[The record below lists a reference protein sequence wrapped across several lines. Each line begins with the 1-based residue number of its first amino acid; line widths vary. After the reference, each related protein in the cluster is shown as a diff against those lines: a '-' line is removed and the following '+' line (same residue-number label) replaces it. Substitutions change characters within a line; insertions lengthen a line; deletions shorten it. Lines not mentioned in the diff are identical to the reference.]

1 MAQQQKQ
8 QDIQEFDFIKLF
20 FHCLHYWY
28 WFLLCGAISAGVAT
42 LYIQSKTRV
51 FTTSTTI
58 MLRTDNNMSRSS
70 LQTDM
75 LEMMGYQTSKIVE
88 DEMVIL
94 QSRTIMEQA
103 VRALNLQTEYRK
115 KVGLRWEGQ
124 YPNPDVLLTFEP
136 GVLDTLRGLSIELE
150 RKEYEYVVTLN
161 YRGVE
166 SILHVSDLLSP
177 IPTSAGLL
185 TFSEV
190 RALQVG
196 DKIRITT
203 MPVFGR
209 ANALLG
215 QLSCRPV
222 RSKGE
227 SNVIVVS
234 MQSDMPSRAKDVV
247 MKVVELYNLDAVVD
261 KNIMATNTANFINER
276 LQIVE
281 QELGEVETAVESYM
295 KENGLTD
302 ISQELHIALTSQTS
316 YQRELADVETQI
328 NLLKFLE
335 DYIKEPANENSLI
348 PSNLG
353 IKDAGLQ
360 KLMSDYNGLLL
371 QQMRMSRS
379 ATELNPA
386 YMQSKEE
393 SATLRQAILS
403 SIANISK
410 GLLIQKSDLAKKDRE
425 FASQLYKTPEKERKY
440 VEIKRQQEIKEKLY
454 IYLYQKREENALT
467 LASTVMPAKVIDTP
481 ITAGPIAPRTQRIT
495 LIALAIG
502 LGLPFLVIF
511 LMDYLNDEVR
521 DLREFQSV
529 VKAPFLGHVLYMPSD
544 NVVAVDSHNNS
555 AQAELF
561 RTIRTNLRFMLPDK
575 KSPVLLVTSALNGEG
590 KSYVAIN
597 IAASLA
603 LLKKKVILVGMDIR
617 KPTLSQYLHIDFKGH
632 LTSFLL
638 DPTMPLDDM
647 IIPSGAVDNLDV
659 LPSGSIPPNPG
670 ELIQSA
676 NVELLFNAL
685 RERYDYIV
693 VDTAPLYLVS
703 DTFHLDKYGDM
714 TIFVT
719 RANYISREMLP
730 YIQDIYAG
738 QKMHN
743 MACVLN
749 ASTGGKRGYG
759 YGRYG
764 YGRYGYGRYGY
775 GRYGYGHYGYGGYG
789 YGYYGEK
796 HKDS

>member
-8 QDIQEFDFIKLF
+8 QDVQEFDFIKLF
-20 FHCLHYWY
+20 FHCVHYWY
-28 WFLLCGAISAGVAT
+28 WFVLCGALSAGLAT
-42 LYIQSKTRV
+42 LYIHSKTKV
-51 FTTSTTI
+51 YPTFMTI

-75 LEMMGYQTSKIVE
+75 MEMMGYQTSKIVE
-88 DEMVIL
+88 DEMLIL
-94 QSRTIMEQA
+94 RSRTIMEQA

-136 GVLDTLRGLSIELE
+136 GVLDTLRGLFVELE
-150 RKEYEYVVTLN
+150 RKETEYVIKTI
-161 YRGVE
+161 YREVE
-166 SILHVSDLLSP
+166 STIHVNDLQSP

-190 RALQVG
+190 HAMKVG
-196 DKIRITT
+196 DMIRITT
-203 MPVFGR
+203 TSVYGR

-215 QLSCRPV
+215 QLSCVPARN
-222 RSKGE
+222 KGE
-227 SNVIVVS
+227 SNVIIVS
-234 MQSDMPSRAKDVV
+234 MKSDMPSRAKDVV

-281 QELGEVETAVESYM
+281 EELGEVETAVESYM

-302 ISQELHIALTSQTS
+302 ISRELNLVLSNQTN
-316 YQRELADVETQI
+316 YQRELMEVETQI

-335 DYIKEPANENSLI
+335 EYLKESNNERALI

-353 IKDAGLQ
+353 VKDAALQ
-360 KLMSDYNGLLL
+360 KLINDYNALLL
-371 QQMRMSRS
+371 QQMRMARS
-379 ATELNPA
+379 ATETNPN
-386 YMQSKEE
+386 YIQSVEE
-393 SATLRQAILS
+393 AKTLRQAILS
-403 SIANISK
+403 SIDNIHR
-410 GLLIQKSDLAKKDRE
+410 GLQIQKSDLAKKDRE
-425 FASQLYKTPEKERKY
+425 LTSRLYKTPEKERKY

-467 LASTVMPAKVIDTP
+467 LASTVMPAKVIDLP
-481 ITAGPIAPRTQRIT
+481 ITTGPVSPRTKRIV
-495 LIALAIG
+495 LIAIAIG
-502 LGLPFLVIF
+502 LGLPFLIIF
-511 LMDYLNDEVR
+511 LIDYLNDEVK

-544 NVVAVDSHNNS
+544 KVVAVDSHDSS

-575 KSPVLLVTSALNGEG
+575 QSPILLVTSALNGEG

-603 LLKKKVILVGMDIR
+603 LLKKKVVLVGLDIR
-617 KPTLSQYLHIDFKGH
+617 KPTLAQYLHIDFKGH
-632 LTSFLL
+632 LTSYLL
-638 DPTMPLDDM
+638 DATIPMDDL

-659 LPSGSIPPNPG
+659 IPSGAIPPNPG

-676 NVELLFNAL
+676 RMENLFNEL
-685 RERYDYIV
+685 KQRYDYIV
-693 VDTAPLYLVS
+693 VDTSPLYLVS
-703 DTFHLDKYGDM
+703 DTFHLDKYADM

-730 YIQDIYAG
+730 YIQNIYEEK
-738 QKMHN
+738 KMHN
-743 MACVLN
+743 MACILN

-775 GRYGYGHYGYGGYG
+775 G
-789 YGYYGEK
+789 YYGEK
-796 HKDS
+796 HKDDN

>member
-8 QDIQEFDFIKLF
+8 QDIQEFDYIRLV
-20 FHCLHYWY
+20 FHCLHKWY
-28 WFLLCGAISAGVAT
+28 WFVLCIAICVGLAM
-42 LYIQSKTRV
+42 LYLQCKTNE
-51 FTTSTTI
+51 FSTSSTI
-58 MLRTDNNMSRSS
+58 MIRTDNNMSRSS

-75 LEMMGYQTSKIVE
+75 LELMGYQTSKIID
-88 DEMVIL
+88 DEIQIL
-94 QSRTIMEQA
+94 TSHAIMEQV
-103 VRALNLQTEYRK
+103 VRTLNLQTEYRK
-115 KVGLRWEGQ
+115 KVGLRWVGQ
-124 YPNPDVLLTFEP
+124 YPRPDVLMTFQP
-136 GVLDTLRGLSIELE
+136 GVLDTLQYMELELE
-150 RKEYEYVVTLN
+150 RTETDYIIEMMYRRVTTKF
-161 YRGVE
+161 
-166 SILHVSDLLSP
+166 HVSNLLEP
-177 IPTSAGLL
+177 ITTPAGTITL
-185 TFSEV
+185 TET
-190 RALQVG
+190 RALKVG
-196 DKIRITT
+196 DRMRITT
-203 MPVFGR
+203 LPVPAR
-209 ANALLG
+209 ANQQLG
-215 QLSCRPV
+215 VLSCRPA
-222 RSKGE
+222 KKE
-227 SNVIVVS
+227 SNVILLT
-234 MQSDMPSRAKDVV
+234 MNNDMPQRAHDVIN
-247 MKVVELYNLDAVVD
+247 KVVELYNLDAVVD

-281 QELGEVETAVESYM
+281 NELGEVETAVESYM

-302 ISQELHIALTSQTS
+302 INQELHLVLSNQTA
-316 YQRELADVETQI
+316 YQKELAEVETQI
-328 NLLKFLE
+328 NLLDFLA
-335 DYIKEPANENSLI
+335 DYLQTPDNQQALI

-353 IKDAGLQ
+353 VKDAALL
-360 KLMSDYNGLLL
+360 KLINDYNALLL
-371 QQMRMSRS
+371 QQMRMTRS
-379 ATELNPA
+379 ATELNPT
-386 YMQSKEE
+386 YVQSVEE
-393 SATLRQAILS
+393 GQTLRQAILS
-403 SIANISK
+403 SINNIRR
-410 GLLIQKSDLAKKDRE
+410 GLQIQKSDLAKKDRE
-425 FASQLYKTPEKERKY
+425 LTSQLYKTPEKERKY

-467 LASTVMPAKVIDTP
+467 LASTVMPAKTIDSPMTF
-481 ITAGPIAPRTQRIT
+481 GPISPRRNRIL
-495 LIALAIG
+495 LIAIAIG
-502 LGLPFLVIF
+502 LGLPFVIIF
-511 LMDYLNDEVR
+511 LSDYLNDEVK

-544 NVVAVDSHNNS
+544 NVVAVESHNNS

-561 RTIRTNLRFMLPDK
+561 RTIRTNLRFMLSDK

-638 DPTMPLDDM
+638 DPTMPLDEL

-659 LPSGSIPPNPG
+659 LPSGAIPPNPG

-703 DTFHLDKYGDM
+703 DTFHLDKYADM

-730 YIQDIYAG
+730 YIQDIYAS

-749 ASTGGKRGYG
+749 ASTGVKRG
-759 YGRYG
+759 YG

-796 HKDS
+796 QKDS

>member
-8 QDIQEFDFIKLF
+8 QDIQEFDYVKLF

-28 WFLLCGAISAGVAT
+28 WFALCVAVCVGLAMLYLQRKTNVYSTIS
-42 LYIQSKTRV
+42 
-51 FTTSTTI
+51 TI
-58 MLRTDNNMSRSS
+58 MIRTDNNMSRSS

-75 LEMMGYQTSKIVE
+75 LELMGYQTSKIID
-88 DEMVIL
+88 DEI
-94 QSRTIMEQA
+94 QIITSHAIMEQA

-115 KVGLRWEGQ
+115 KVGLRWVGQ
-124 YPNPDVLLTFEP
+124 YPNPDVLLTFQP
-136 GVLDTLRGLSIELE
+136 GVLDTLQYLGLELE
-150 RKEYEYVVTLN
+150 RTEFDYILGVT
-161 YRGVE
+161 YRQ
-166 SILHVSDLLSP
+166 STTTYHISSLLDP

-185 TFSEV
+185 SLTEM
-190 RALQVG
+190 RPLKAG
-196 DKIRITT
+196 DKMRIVTS
-203 MPVFGR
+203 PVVAC
-209 ANALLG
+209 ANQQLG
-215 QLSCRPV
+215 GLACRPA
-222 RSKGE
+222 KKE
-227 SNVIVVS
+227 SNVIIIS
-234 MQSDMPSRAKDVV
+234 MNSDMPSRARDVIN
-247 MKVVELYNLDAVVD
+247 KVVELYNLDAVVD

-281 QELGEVETAVESYM
+281 NELGEVETAVEAYM

-302 ISQELHIALTSQTS
+302 ISQELHLVLSNQTT
-316 YQRELADVETQI
+316 YQRELAEVETQI
-328 NLLKFLE
+328 NLLNFLA
-335 DYIKEPANENSLI
+335 DYLNEPGNEHVLI

-353 IKDAGLQ
+353 VKDGALQ
-360 KLMSDYNGLLL
+360 KLINDYNAILL
-371 QQMRMSRS
+371 QQMRIARS
-379 ATELNPA
+379 ATESNPT
-386 YMQSKEE
+386 YTQSIEQ
-393 SATLRQAILS
+393 ANTLRQAILS
-403 SIANISK
+403 SITNIRR
-410 GLLIQKSDLAKKDRE
+410 GLQIQKSDLAKKDRE
-425 FASQLYKTPEKERKY
+425 LSSQLYKTPEKERKY

-467 LASTVMPAKVIDTP
+467 LASTVMPAKTIDSP
-481 ITAGPIAPRTQRIT
+481 IIQGPISPRTRRIMM
-495 LIALAIG
+495 IAIAIG
-502 LGLPFLVIF
+502 LGLPFLIIF
-511 LMDYLNDEVR
+511 LMDYLNDEVK
-521 DLREFQSV
+521 DLREFQSI

-575 KSPVLLVTSALNGEG
+575 KSPIVLVTSALNGEG

-603 LLKKKVILVGMDIR
+603 LLKKKVIIVGLDIR

-638 DPTMPLDDM
+638 DPTMPLDEL

-659 LPSGSIPPNPG
+659 MPSGAIPPNPG

-676 NVELLFNAL
+676 NMEVLFNAL
-685 RERYDYIV
+685 KERYDYII
-693 VDTAPLYLVS
+693 VDTSPLYLVS

-730 YIQDIYAG
+730 YIQDIYAS

-743 MACVLN
+743 MACILN

-775 GRYGYGHYGYGGYG
+775 GRYGYGGYG

-796 HKDS
+796 HKDNK

>member
-8 QDIQEFDFIKLF
+8 QDIQEFDYVKLF
-20 FHCLHYWY
+20 FHCLYKWY
-28 WFLLCGAISAGVAT
+28 WFVLCVAIGVGIGV
-42 LYIQSKTRV
+42 LYLQMKTNIHSV
-51 FTTSTTI
+51 SSTI
-58 MLRTDNNMSRSS
+58 MIRTDNNMSRSS

-75 LEMMGYQTSKIVE
+75 MELMGYQTSKIID
-88 DEMVIL
+88 DEIQIIM
-94 QSRTIMEQA
+94 SHTIMEQA
-103 VRALNLQTEYRK
+103 VRSLNLQTEYRK
-115 KVGLRWEGQ
+115 KVGLRWVGQ
-124 YPNPDVLLTFEP
+124 YPDPDVLLSFQP
-136 GVLDTLRGLSIELE
+136 GALDTIKNLTVEIKREESS
-150 RKEYEYVVTLN
+150 YVLTVY
-161 YRGVE
+161 YRGQETQINVYN
-166 SILHVSDLLSP
+166 LQDP
-177 IPTSAGLL
+177 IPTNAGLL
-185 TFSEV
+185 TFTEV
-190 RALQVG
+190 KAMGVG
-196 DKIRITT
+196 DQMRIWTG
-203 MPVFGR
+203 PVAVC
-209 ANALLG
+209 ANSFLAG
-215 QLSCRPV
+215 LSCRPA
-222 RSKGE
+222 KKE
-227 SNVIVVS
+227 SNVIILT
-234 MQSDMPSRAKDVV
+234 MNSDIPSRARDIIN
-247 MKVVELYNLDAVVD
+247 KVVELYNLDAVVD
-261 KNIMATNTANFINER
+261 KNIMATNTANFINDR
-276 LQIVE
+276 LEIVE
-281 QELGEVETAVESYM
+281 GELGEVESAVEAYM

-302 ISQELHIALTSQTS
+302 ISRELGIVLSNQTN
-316 YQRELADVETQI
+316 YQRELTEVETQI
-328 NLLKFLE
+328 NLLTFLS
-335 DYIKEPANENSLI
+335 DYLRAPANEQALI

-353 IKDAGLQ
+353 VKDVALQ
-360 KLMSDYNGLLL
+360 KLINDYNALLL
-371 QQMRMSRS
+371 QQMRMARS
-379 ATELNPA
+379 ATEFNPN
-386 YMQSKEE
+386 YTQSVEE
-393 SATLRQAILS
+393 ANTLRQAILS
-403 SIANISK
+403 SIDNIHR
-410 GLLIQKSDLAKKDRE
+410 GLQIQKSDLAKKDRE
-425 FASQLYKTPEKERKY
+425 LTSRLYKTPEKERKY

-467 LASTVMPAKVIDTP
+467 LASTVMPAKTIDAP
-481 ITAGPIAPRTQRIT
+481 IISGPISPRKNRIL
-495 LIALAIG
+495 LIAIFLG
-502 LGLPFLVIF
+502 LGIPFLVIF
-511 LMDYLNDEVR
+511 LIDYLNDEVK
-521 DLREFQSV
+521 DLREFQSI
-529 VKAPFLGHVLYMPSD
+529 VKAPFLGHVLYIPSD
-544 NVVAVDSHNNS
+544 KVVAVDSHNNS

-575 KSPVLLVTSALNGEG
+575 NSPVLLVTSALNGEG

-638 DPTMPLDDM
+638 DPTMPLDDL

-659 LPSGSIPPNPG
+659 MPSGAIPPNPG

-730 YIQDIYAG
+730 YIQDIYAN

-743 MACVLN
+743 MACILN

-775 GRYGYGHYGYGGYG
+775 GRYGYGGYG

-796 HKDS
+796 HKDA

>member
-8 QDIQEFDFIKLF
+8 QDIQEFDYIRLL
-20 FHCLHYWY
+20 FHCLHHWY
-28 WFLLCGAISAGVAT
+28 WFVLCVAICVGLAI
-42 LYIQSKTRV
+42 LYVQYKTPIYSV
-51 FTTSTTI
+51 KSTI
-58 MLRTDNNMSRSS
+58 MIRTDNNMSRSS

-75 LEMMGYQTSKIVE
+75 LELMGYQTSKIID
-88 DEMVIL
+88 DEIQIIM
-94 QSRTIMEQA
+94 SHTIMEQV

-115 KVGLRWEGQ
+115 KVGLRWAGQ
-124 YPNPDVLLTFEP
+124 YPNADVMLTLQP
-136 GVLDTLRGLSIELE
+136 GALDSIGHLFLDLE
-150 RKEYEYVVTLN
+150 RTESDYVLEVN
-161 YRGVE
+161 YHQQTTKIHVN
-166 SILHVSDLLSP
+166 SLKDPILTP
-177 IPTSAGLL
+177 AGLL
-185 TFSEV
+185 TLTEY
-190 RALQVG
+190 RMLKAG
-196 DKIRITT
+196 DKMRITT
-203 MPVFGR
+203 FPVSVS
-209 ANALLG
+209 ANI
-215 QLSCRPV
+215 QLAAMTCRPA
-222 RSKGE
+222 KKE
-227 SNVIVVS
+227 SNVIILA
-234 MQSDMPSRAKDVV
+234 MNSDMPTRARDVLN
-247 MKVVELYNLDAVVD
+247 KVVEFYNMDAVID

-281 QELGEVETAVESYM
+281 NELGEVETAVESYM

-302 ISQELHIALTSQTS
+302 ISQELHLVLSNQTT
-316 YQRELADVETQI
+316 YQRELAEVETQI
-328 NLLKFLE
+328 NLLNFLS
-335 DYIKEPANENSLI
+335 DYLHTPDNEQALI

-353 IKDAGLQ
+353 VKDAALQ
-360 KLMSDYNGLLL
+360 KLINDYNSLLL
-371 QQMRMSRS
+371 QQMRMLRS
-379 ATELNPA
+379 ATEINPT
-386 YMQSKEE
+386 YTQSVEE
-393 SATLRQAILS
+393 AKILRQAILT
-403 SIANISK
+403 SIENIRH
-410 GLLIQKSDLAKKDRE
+410 GLKIQKSDLAKKDRE
-425 FASQLYKTPEKERKY
+425 LTSQLYKTPEKERKY

-467 LASTVMPAKVIDTP
+467 LASTVMPAKTIDAP
-481 ITAGPIAPRTQRIT
+481 IKSGPVSPRTKRIW
-495 LIALAIG
+495 LIAVAVG
-502 LGLPFLVIF
+502 LGLPFLIIF
-511 LMDYLNDEVR
+511 LIDYLNDEVK

-575 KSPVLLVTSALNGEG
+575 KSPILLVTSALNGEG

-603 LLKKKVILVGMDIR
+603 LLKKKVVIVGLDIR

-638 DPTMPLDDM
+638 DPTMPLDDL
-647 IIPSGAVDNLDV
+647 IIPSGAVDNLDI
-659 LPSGSIPPNPG
+659 LPSGAIPPNPG

-676 NVELLFNAL
+676 NIEVLFNAL
-685 RERYDYIV
+685 KERYDYIV

-730 YIQDIYAG
+730 YIQDIYAN

-743 MACVLN
+743 MACILN

-775 GRYGYGHYGYGGYG
+775 GRYGYGRYGYGGYG

-796 HKDS
+796 HKDA

>member
-1 MAQQQKQ
+1 MARQQKQ
-8 QDIQEFDFIKLF
+8 QDIQEFDYIKLF

-28 WFLLCGAISAGVAT
+28 WFLLCAAICVGTAV
-42 LYIQSKTRV
+42 LIIQSKNRV
-51 FTTSTTI
+51 YSTYATIVIRTT
-58 MLRTDNNMSRSS
+58 DNMSRSS

-75 LEMMGYQTSKIVE
+75 MEVMGYQTNKIIN
-88 DEMVIL
+88 DEIRIL
-94 QSRTIMEQA
+94 TSHTIMEQ
-103 VRALNLQTEYRK
+103 VVQALNLQVEYRK

-124 YPNPDVLLTFEP
+124 YPNPDVVLSFEP
-136 GVLDTLRGLSIELE
+136 ETQDSLKSFSLELE
-150 RKEYEYVVTLN
+150 RTESDYVLAVM
-161 YRGVE
+161 YRGE
-166 SILHVSDLLSP
+166 ETTIHTASILDPV
-177 IPTSAGLL
+177 PTPVGLL
-185 TFSEV
+185 TLTEV
-190 RALQVG
+190 RALKVG
-196 DKIRITT
+196 DKMRITNVSV
-203 MPVFGR
+203 PAR

-215 QLSCRPV
+215 QLNCNTAT
-222 RSKGE
+222 KGE
-227 SNVIVVS
+227 SNVIVIS
-234 MQSDMPSRAKDVV
+234 MSSDMPKRAYDVV
-247 MKVVELYNLDAVVD
+247 MKVIELYNLDAVID
-261 KNIMATNTANFINER
+261 KNIMATNTANFIDER

-281 QELGEVETAVESYM
+281 AELGEVETAVEYYM
-295 KENGLTD
+295 KENGSAD
-302 ISQELHIALTSQTS
+302 MSQELRIALSNQTA
-316 YQRELADVETQI
+316 YQKELADVETQI
-328 NLLKFLE
+328 NLLNFLD
-335 DYIKEPANENSLI
+335 DYLQEPANERSLI

-353 IKDAGLQ
+353 VKDGSLQ
-360 KLMSDYNGLLL
+360 KLIGDYNALLL
-371 QQMRMSRS
+371 QQMRMERS
-379 ATELNPA
+379 ATEQNPS
-386 YMQSKEE
+386 YIQSVEE
-393 SATLRQAILS
+393 SVTLRQAILS
-403 SIANISK
+403 SIDNIRR
-410 GLLIQKSDLAKKDRE
+410 GLQIQKSDLAKKDRE
-425 FASQLYKTPEKERKY
+425 LTSILYKTPEKERKY

-467 LASTVMPAKVIDTP
+467 LASTVMPAKVIDLP
-481 ITAGPIAPRTQRIT
+481 ITVGPISPRTKRIWM
-495 LIALAIG
+495 IALALG
-502 LGLPFLVIF
+502 LGIPLVVIF
-511 LMDYLNDEVR
+511 LLDYLNDEVK
-521 DLREFQSV
+521 DQREFQSV

-544 NVVAVDSHNNS
+544 KVVAVDSHNNS

-561 RTIRTNLRFMLPDK
+561 RTIRTNLRFMLTDK
-575 KSPVLLVTSALNGEG
+575 KSPIILVTSALNGEG

-638 DPTMPLDDM
+638 DPTMPLDEL

-659 LPSGSIPPNPG
+659 MPSGAIPPNPG

-703 DTFHLDKYGDM
+703 DTFHLDKYADM

-730 YIQDIYAG
+730 YIQDIYAE

-743 MACVLN
+743 MACILN

-796 HKDS
+796 QKDS

>member
-28 WFLLCGAISAGVAT
+28 WFVLCGAISAGIAT
-42 LYIQSKTRV
+42 LYIQSKTKV
-51 FTTSTTI
+51 YTTFTTI

-75 LEMMGYQTSKIVE
+75 MELMGYQTSKIVE
-88 DEMVIL
+88 DEMLIL
-94 QSRTIMEQA
+94 RSRTIMEQA
-103 VRALNLQTEYRK
+103 VRALNLQIEYRK

-136 GVLDTLRGLSIELE
+136 GALDTLAGLSLELE
-150 RKEYEYVVTLN
+150 RKESDYVMKLT
-161 YRGVE
+161 YKGVE
-166 SILHVSDLLSP
+166 STIHVPDLQSP
-177 IPTSAGLL
+177 ISTPAGLL
-185 TFSEV
+185 TLSEV
-190 RALQVG
+190 RAMNVG
-196 DKIRITT
+196 EKVRINTT
-203 MPVFGR
+203 SVYGR

-215 QLSCRPV
+215 QLSCHPARN
-222 RSKGE
+222 KGE
-227 SNVIVVS
+227 SNVIIVS
-234 MQSDMPSRAKDVV
+234 MKSDMPSRAKDVV

-281 QELGEVETAVESYM
+281 EELGEVETAVESYM

-302 ISQELHIALTSQTS
+302 ISRELNLVLANQTN
-316 YQRELADVETQI
+316 YQRELMEVETQI

-335 DYIKEPANENSLI
+335 EYLNESNNERALI

-353 IKDAGLQ
+353 VKDAALQ
-360 KLMSDYNGLLL
+360 KLINDYNALLL
-371 QQMRMSRS
+371 QQMRMARS
-379 ATELNPA
+379 ATETNPN
-386 YMQSKEE
+386 YIQSVEE
-393 SATLRQAILS
+393 AKTLRQAILS
-403 SIANISK
+403 SIDNIYR
-410 GLLIQKSDLAKKDRE
+410 GLQIQKSDLAKKDKELTSR
-425 FASQLYKTPEKERKY
+425 LYKTPETERKY

-467 LASTVMPAKVIDTP
+467 LASTVMPAKVIDLP
-481 ITAGPIAPRTQRIT
+481 ITTGPVSPRTKRIIM
-495 LIALAIG
+495 IAIAIG
-502 LGLPFLVIF
+502 LGLPFLIIF
-511 LMDYLNDEVR
+511 LIDYLNDEVK

-544 NVVAVDSHNNS
+544 KVVAVDSHDSS

-575 KSPVLLVTSALNGEG
+575 QSPILLVTSALNGEG

-603 LLKKKVILVGMDIR
+603 LLKKKVVLVGLDIR
-617 KPTLSQYLHIDFKGH
+617 KPTLAQYLHIDFKGY
-632 LTSFLL
+632 LTSYLL
-638 DPTMPLDDM
+638 DATIPMDDL
-647 IIPSGAVDNLDV
+647 IIPSGAVDNLDII
-659 LPSGSIPPNPG
+659 PSGAIPPNPG
-670 ELIQSA
+670 ELIQSPRME
-676 NVELLFNAL
+676 NLFNEL
-685 RERYDYIV
+685 KQRYDYIV
-693 VDTAPLYLVS
+693 VDTSPLYLVS
-703 DTFHLDKYGDM
+703 DTFHLDKYADM

-730 YIQDIYAG
+730 YIQNIYEEK
-738 QKMHN
+738 KMHN
-743 MACVLN
+743 MACILN

-775 GRYGYGHYGYGGYG
+775 GRYGYG
-789 YGYYGEK
+789 YYGEK
-796 HKDS
+796 QKDA

>member
-8 QDIQEFDFIKLF
+8 QDIQEFDYIRLV
-20 FHCLHYWY
+20 FHCLHKWY
-28 WFLLCGAISAGVAT
+28 WFVLCIAICVGLAM
-42 LYIQSKTRV
+42 LYLQCKTNE
-51 FTTSTTI
+51 FSTSSTI
-58 MLRTDNNMSRSS
+58 MIRTDNNMSRSS

-75 LEMMGYQTSKIVE
+75 LELMGYQTSKIID
-88 DEMVIL
+88 DEIQIL
-94 QSRTIMEQA
+94 TSHAIMEQV
-103 VRALNLQTEYRK
+103 VRTLNLQTEYRK
-115 KVGLRWEGQ
+115 KVGLRWVGQ
-124 YPNPDVLLTFEP
+124 YPRPDVLMTFQP
-136 GVLDTLRGLSIELE
+136 GVLDTLQYMELELE
-150 RKEYEYVVTLN
+150 RTETDYIIEMMYRRVTTKF
-161 YRGVE
+161 
-166 SILHVSDLLSP
+166 HVSNLLDP
-177 IPTSAGLL
+177 ITTPAGTITL
-185 TFSEV
+185 TET
-190 RALQVG
+190 RALKVG
-196 DKIRITT
+196 DRMRITT
-203 MPVFGR
+203 LPVPAR
-209 ANALLG
+209 ANQQLG
-215 QLSCRPV
+215 VLSCRPA
-222 RSKGE
+222 KKE
-227 SNVIVVS
+227 SNVILLT
-234 MQSDMPSRAKDVV
+234 MNNDMPLRAHDVIN
-247 MKVVELYNLDAVVD
+247 KVVELYNLDAVVD

-281 QELGEVETAVESYM
+281 NELGEVETAVESYM

-302 ISQELHIALTSQTS
+302 INQELHLVLSNQTA
-316 YQRELADVETQI
+316 YQKELAEVETQI
-328 NLLKFLE
+328 NLLDFLA
-335 DYIKEPANENSLI
+335 DYLQTPDNQQALI

-353 IKDAGLQ
+353 VKDAALL
-360 KLMSDYNGLLL
+360 KLINDYNALLL
-371 QQMRMSRS
+371 QQMRMTRS
-379 ATELNPA
+379 ATELNPT
-386 YMQSKEE
+386 YVQSVEE
-393 SATLRQAILS
+393 GQTLRQAILS
-403 SIANISK
+403 SINNIRR
-410 GLLIQKSDLAKKDRE
+410 GLQIQKSDLAKKDRE
-425 FASQLYKTPEKERKY
+425 LTSQLYKTPEKERKY

-467 LASTVMPAKVIDTP
+467 LASTVMPAKTIDSPMTF
-481 ITAGPIAPRTQRIT
+481 GPISPRRNRIL
-495 LIALAIG
+495 LIAIAIG
-502 LGLPFLVIF
+502 LGLPFVIIF
-511 LMDYLNDEVR
+511 LSDYLNDEVK

-544 NVVAVDSHNNS
+544 NVVAVESHNNS

-561 RTIRTNLRFMLPDK
+561 RTIRTNLRFMLSDK

-638 DPTMPLDDM
+638 DPTMPLDEL

-659 LPSGSIPPNPG
+659 LPSGAIPPNPG

-703 DTFHLDKYGDM
+703 DTFHLDKYADM

-730 YIQDIYAG
+730 YIQDIYAS

-749 ASTGGKRGYG
+749 ASTGVKRG
-759 YGRYG
+759 YG

-775 GRYGYGHYGYGGYG
+775 GRYGYGHYGYG
-789 YGYYGEK
+789 YYGEK
-796 HKDS
+796 QKDS

>member
-8 QDIQEFDFIKLF
+8 QDIQEFDYVKLF
-20 FHCLHYWY
+20 FHCLHKWY
-28 WFLLCGAISAGVAT
+28 WFALSIALCVGLAI
-42 LYIQSKTRV
+42 LYLQCKTNV
-51 FTTSTTI
+51 FSTASTI
-58 MLRTDNNMSRSS
+58 MIRTDNNMSRSS

-75 LEMMGYQTSKIVE
+75 MELMGYQTSKIID
-88 DEMVIL
+88 DEIQIL
-94 QSRTIMEQA
+94 TSHAIMEQV
-103 VRALNLQTEYRK
+103 VRTLNLQTEYRK
-115 KVGLRWEGQ
+115 KVGLRWVGQ
-124 YPNPDVLLTFEP
+124 YPRPDVLMTFQP
-136 GVLDTLRGLSIELE
+136 GVLDTLQYLEMELE
-150 RKEYEYVVTLN
+150 RTETDYVIQLTYRRVATKFHVPNLLEPIMTPVGAITLTEN
-161 YRGVE
+161 
-166 SILHVSDLLSP
+166 
-177 IPTSAGLL
+177 
-185 TFSEV
+185 
-190 RALQVG
+190 RALKTN
-196 DKIRITT
+196 DRMRMTT
-203 MPVFGR
+203 LSLRAR
-209 ANALLG
+209 ANQQLG
-215 QLSCRPV
+215 MLSCRPA
-222 RSKGE
+222 KKE
-227 SNVIVVS
+227 SNVIILT
-234 MQSDMPSRAKDVV
+234 MNSDMPLRSQDVIN
-247 MKVVELYNLDAVVD
+247 KVVELYNLDAVVD

-276 LQIVE
+276 LEIVE
-281 QELGEVETAVESYM
+281 NELGEVESEVESYM

-302 ISQELHIALTSQTS
+302 MTQELRLVLSNQTN
-316 YQRELADVETQI
+316 YQKELAEVETQI
-328 NLLKFLE
+328 NLLNFLA
-335 DYIKEPANENSLI
+335 DYLRDLENEQALI

-353 IKDAGLQ
+353 VKDAALQ
-360 KLMSDYNGLLL
+360 KLINDYNTLML
-371 QQMRMSRS
+371 QQMRMARS
-379 ATELNPA
+379 ATEQNPN
-386 YMQSKEE
+386 YTQSKEE
-393 SATLRQAILS
+393 AKTLRQAILS
-403 SIANISK
+403 SIDNIRR
-410 GLLIQKSDLAKKDRE
+410 GLKIQKSDLAKKDRE
-425 FASQLYKTPEKERKY
+425 LTSQLYKTPEKERKY

-467 LASTVMPAKVIDTP
+467 LASTVMPAKTIDAPMTF
-481 ITAGPIAPRTQRIT
+481 GPISPRRNRIL
-495 LIALAIG
+495 LIAIAIG
-502 LGLPFLVIF
+502 LGLPFIVIF
-511 LMDYLNDEVR
+511 LMDYLNDEVK
-521 DLREFQSV
+521 DQREFQSV

-561 RTIRTNLRFMLPDK
+561 RTIRTNLRFMLSDK

-659 LPSGSIPPNPG
+659 MPSGAIPPNPG
-670 ELIQSA
+670 ELIQST
-676 NVELLFNAL
+676 NVELLFNTL

-703 DTFHLDKYGDM
+703 DTFHLDKYADM

-730 YIQDIYAG
+730 YIQDIYAE

-796 HKDS
+796 QKDS

>member
-8 QDIQEFDFIKLF
+8 QDIQEFDYVKLF
-20 FHCLHYWY
+20 FHCLYKWY
-28 WFLLCGAISAGVAT
+28 WFALCVAVCAGIAI
-42 LYIQSKTRV
+42 LYVKCKTPIYSV
-51 FTTSTTI
+51 KSTI
-58 MLRTDNNMSRSS
+58 MIRTDNNMSRSS

-75 LEMMGYQTSKIVE
+75 MELMGYQTSKVID
-88 DEMVIL
+88 DEIQIIM
-94 QSRTIMEQA
+94 SHTIMEQV

-115 KVGLRWEGQ
+115 KVGLRWIGQ
-124 YPNPDVLLTFEP
+124 YPNADVMLTFQP
-136 GVLDTLRGLSIELE
+136 GALDSIGYLYLELE
-150 RKEYEYVVTLN
+150 RTEYDYVLEVN
-161 YRGVE
+161 YRQQTTKMHM
-166 SILHVSDLLSP
+166 SSLQQPILTD
-177 IPTSAGLL
+177 AGLL
-185 TFSEV
+185 TFTEY
-190 RALQVG
+190 RALKIG
-196 DKIRITT
+196 DRMRITT
-203 MPVFGR
+203 FPVSVC
-209 ANALLG
+209 ANL
-215 QLSCRPV
+215 QLSAMTCRPA
-222 RSKGE
+222 KKE
-227 SNVIVVS
+227 SNVLILA
-234 MQSDMPSRAKDVV
+234 MNSDIPTRARDVIN
-247 MKVVELYNLDAVVD
+247 KVVEFYNMDAVID

-281 QELGEVETAVESYM
+281 EELGEVEMAVESYM

-302 ISQELHIALTSQTS
+302 INQELSLVLSNQTAYQKQLT
-316 YQRELADVETQI
+316 EVETQI
-328 NLLKFLE
+328 NLLDFLS
-335 DYIKEPANENSLI
+335 DYMRTPENEHALI

-353 IKDAGLQ
+353 VKDAALQ
-360 KLMSDYNGLLL
+360 KIINDYNALLL
-371 QQMRMSRS
+371 QQMRIARS

-386 YMQSKEE
+386 YIQSIEE
-393 SATLRQAILS
+393 ANTLRQAILS
-403 SIANISK
+403 SIDNIRK
-410 GLLIQKSDLAKKDRE
+410 GLQIQKADLAKKDRE
-425 FASQLYKTPEKERKY
+425 FNSRLYRTPEKERKY
-440 VEIKRQQEIKEKLY
+440 VEIKRQQEIKEKLF

-467 LASTVMPAKVIDTP
+467 LASTVMPAKTIDAP
-481 ITAGPIAPRTQRIT
+481 IKSGPVSPRAKRIW
-495 LIALAIG
+495 LLAVAIG
-502 LGLPFLVIF
+502 LGLPFVVIF
-511 LMDYLNDEVR
+511 LTDYLNDEVK

-561 RTIRTNLRFMLPDK
+561 RTIRTNLRFMLSDK

-638 DPTMPLDDM
+638 DPTMPLDDL

-659 LPSGSIPPNPG
+659 MPSGAIPPNPG

-676 NVELLFNAL
+676 NVEVLFNAL

-703 DTFHLDKYGDM
+703 DTFHLDKYADM

-796 HKDS
+796 QKDS